1 MIMPDSLKGELKSR
15 HHNSEEATIQMHR
28 PTFFISSTIYDF
40 RDLRSALK
48 FYLEEQGCKVL
59 ASEFND
65 FEKPL
70 DKHSY
75 EACLEAI
82 RSADYFVLL
91 IGTRVGGWY
100 DEVNQIS
107 ITQREYRE
115 AYQLHTAGKL
125 RLLNFVR
132 SEVWQAKEDRRELA
146 KYLDTTNFDAA
157 TRGAIANYSSR
168 TAENADFLI
177 KFINEVSRNE
187 ETKRAVQGKGAA
199 PSGNWVHV
207 VTGFRDI
214 VDVLNGQVFA
224 SIPVEDMTAR
234 RLLRRELRDFVGQC
248 LVKAKQGLYS
258 PRFVIDRF
266 HEEHP
271 ITLEGKDD
279 EFTTVGT
286 SRWDMISTFAM
297 HLLARQIHPVVL
309 PQVLSRP
316 TFLEFDLASS
326 SYRETPVHDALVH
339 LQEEIR
345 RFNNSNTS
353 DTMAVVFQHTPRR
366 RPARVSSIEVE
377 TVKLAGLLHLLDRWS
392 NVLDLSA
399 AILRHLDGKPFIFP
413 DLRPDTPVQGMQEML
428 DAERPSEQDI
438 SLFVEG
444 CE

>member
-1 MIMPDSLKGELKSR
+1 
-15 HHNSEEATIQMHR
+15 MHR

-75 EACLEAI
+75 EACIESI

-115 AYQLHTAGKL
+115 AYQLHTAGRL

-132 SEVWQAKEDRRELA
+132 SEVWQAKEDRRALA
-146 KYLDTTNFDAA
+146 KYLETTNLDAP
-157 TRGAIANYSSR
+157 TRNAIANHSSK
-168 TAENADFLI
+168 TAANANFLI
-177 KFINEVSRNE
+177 RFIDEVSRNE
-187 ETKRAVQGKGAA
+187 ETKRAVQGKGPA
-199 PSGNWVHV
+199 PSGNWIHV
-207 VTGFRDI
+207 FTGFRDI

-234 RLLRRELRDFVGQC
+234 RLLRRELRDFVGRC
-248 LVKAKQGLYS
+248 LVKGKKDVYS

-271 ITLEGKDD
+271 ITLEGRND
-279 EFTTVGT
+279 EFTAVGT
-286 SRWDMISTFAM
+286 KRWDMLSTFAM
-297 HLLARQIHPVVL
+297 HLLSCQIHPVVL
-309 PQVLSRP
+309 QQVLSRP
-316 TFLEFDLASS
+316 TFLEFDLVSN
-326 SYRETPVHDALVH
+326 SYKETPVHDALVR

-345 RFNNSNTS
+345 RFNDSNTS
-353 DTMAVVFQHTPRR
+353 DNLSVVFQHSPRR
-366 RPARVSSIEVE
+366 RPFPTDSIEIE

-392 NVLDLSA
+392 NVLELSA
-399 AILRHLDGKPFIFP
+399 AILRHLDGKLFVFP
-413 DLRPDTPVQGMQEML
+413 NLRPDTPVQGMQEML
-428 DAERPSEQDI
+428 NAERPSEQDI
-438 SLFVEG
+438 SSFVTGHE
-444 CE
+444 

>member
-1 MIMPDSLKGELKSR
+1 MR
-15 HHNSEEATIQMHR
+15 R

-40 RDLRSALK
+40 RDLRSAIK

-75 EACLEAI
+75 EACLDAV
-82 RSADYFVLL
+82 RSADFFVLL

-100 DEVNQIS
+100 DQVNQIS

-115 AYQLHTAGKL
+115 AYKMHEAGKL
-125 RLLNFVR
+125 KLLNFVR

-146 KYLDTTNFDAA
+146 KYLETLDLEPP
-157 TRGAIANYSSR
+157 TRSAIANYSAK
-168 TAENADFLI
+168 TAANADFLVR
-177 KFINEVSRNE
+177 FIDEVGRND
-187 ETKRAVQGKGAA
+187 ETKLAVQGRGPA
-199 PSGNWVHV
+199 PSGNWIHV
-207 VTGFRDI
+207 FDGFRDI

-224 SIPVEDMTAR
+224 SVPVEDMTVR

-248 LVKAKQGLYS
+248 LVKSKTDVHS

-266 HEEHP
+266 HAEHP
-271 ITLEGKDD
+271 ITLEGRED
-279 EFTTVGT
+279 EFTTVGAK
-286 SRWDMISTFAM
+286 RWDMISTFAM
-297 HLLARQIHPVVL
+297 HLLARQLHPVVL

-326 SYRETPVHDALVH
+326 SYKETPVYEALVH

-345 RFNNSNTS
+345 RFNASNTS
-353 DTMAVVFQHTPRR
+353 ENLSPVFEHSPRR
-366 RPARVSSIEVE
+366 RPSRAAPFEIE

-399 AILRHLDGKPFIFP
+399 ALLRHLDGEPFVLP
-413 DLRPDTPVQGMQEML
+413 NLRPDTPVQGMQEML
-428 DAERPSEQDI
+428 DAERPSEHDI
-438 SLFVEG
+438 SSFLADRK
-444 CE
+444 